1 MTIILYV
8 ESFSMVYSSAG
19 SSDLIYSSVAWH
31 PTSFVRTFLL
41 YILICYKKNLIPS
54 PAWLVVSWSKQEV
67 RTVTL
72 VCFFLLLLVM
82 GFAKLSNPPSRYI
95 PPTHPTSSFLEIK
108 NPREYNESLLAII
121 ICKCVLFYKQQ
132 GTLRS
137 EYKVNPNHNTLKEE
151 QAQCPLSA
159 SSTASVLAKQDT

>member
-1 MTIILYV
+1 MKKWLTVFIDHDYNTLCGVIQYGLFKCWKFRFVFYLQLHHIPPH
-8 ESFSMVYSSAG
+8 VYEHF
-19 SSDLIYSSVAWH
+19 YF
-31 PTSFVRTFLL
+31 TFQFV
-41 YILICYKKNLIPS
+41 IKKLIPS
-54 PAWLVVSWSKQEV
+54 SGWLVVSWSKQEV

-121 ICKCVLFYKQQ
+121 ILSLCYFTNNRGLSDLNTKS
-132 GTLRS
+132 TLTIT
-137 EYKVNPNHNTLKEE
+137 P
-151 QAQCPLSA
+151 
-159 SSTASVLAKQDT
+159 